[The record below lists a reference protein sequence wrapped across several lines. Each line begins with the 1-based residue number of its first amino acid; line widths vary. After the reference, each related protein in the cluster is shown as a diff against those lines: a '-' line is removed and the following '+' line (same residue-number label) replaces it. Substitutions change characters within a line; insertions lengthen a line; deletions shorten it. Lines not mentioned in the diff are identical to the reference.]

1 MMKIRTKIL
10 LLSGAFAGAIW
21 LLDVMIE
28 YARFPEYTFLDTLFN
43 VHRPHDLFMR
53 SLLVVISLLFGWIL
67 TRVVEEGQVQLKNSE
82 KDLRITLNSIGDAVI
97 AADLEGRIT
106 KMNPV
111 AERLTGWSVQEALG
125 KPVDKVF
132 RIINAYSREPAE
144 HPVEEVLRTG
154 LVVGLANHTLLI
166 SRDGEEYQ
174 IEDSGAPILDARG
187 ECRGVVVV
195 FRDVSAE
202 YHQKQL
208 FETTLEALEHPF
220 LVLNAETYGVEL
232 ANPAARL
239 TSRDLEDATCYS
251 LGHGLSD
258 PCEGENHPCPLQLI
272 KADRESVIVEH
283 THFTASG
290 EPREYEVHAHPILD
304 YQGEVKQVI
313 EYSLDITERKKAER
327 ELREYSK
334 NLERE
339 VEVRTRELREIQ
351 EELIRKERLAVLG
364 QLAGSVGHELR
375 NPLAVM
381 SNAIYF
387 LKLNR
392 DEEKV
397 QEYLGILADEIN
409 NGERI
414 VADLLDYSREI
425 SPQLEPVPLIEMVEN
440 TLGKMVLPPEVVVQL
455 DFPRKASMVLVDP
468 IHFRH
473 VLENLISNAF
483 QAMPEGGS
491 ITIGSHEIRAG
502 DNEEQ
507 ISKNRIEIV
516 IRDTGDGIPDE
527 HRDQIFEPLFTTRA
541 RGIGLGL
548 AITKKLVE
556 ANQGRITF
564 SSQVGAG
571 TTFRVQLLNFEEEQH
586 A

>member
-208 FETTLEALEHPF
+208 FETTLKALEHPF